1 MSDTAYP
8 SVNDLTLEEKASL
21 TSGGDAW
28 HLQGVETK
36 GIPGYMITDGPHGLR
51 KSLASS
57 TGETDL
63 NDSVPA
69 TCFPPAAGLS
79 SSWNPEL
86 IHKVGEAMAEECIQE
101 KVAVIL
107 GPGVN
112 IKRNPLGGRCFE
124 YWSEDPYLA
133 GHEAVGIVAGVQSK
147 GVGTSLKH
155 FAANNQETDRL
166 RVSAN
171 ISQRALREIYF
182 PAFEHIVKVGRTCWQ
197 DALPVTLGQEFSGFA
212 SAIRRQARAL
222 KALRPG
228 CFELIM
234 GGNAVGTGLGAQ
246 PGYMDAFYKAISAEL
261 GESVRPNPNLF
272 DGFQNSDFILT
283 VSGAVKTIAATL
295 SKICKDLR
303 LMSSGPR
310 AGWMEIN
317 LPACAPGSSI
327 MPGKINP
334 TVPEMVIQIG
344 HQVCG
349 NDVAITMAIDEG
361 ELDLNVWDATFY
373 KCLFEN
379 LQLVG
384 EEIVILRRDCVEGI
398 TANESRCKEEAESS
412 IALSTVVAATFGY
425 PKGVE
430 VAHYCEKHRCNVKDA
445 VVAMGLMT
453 QEQAEILVDPFLMAN
468 PEKMAPIVAR
478 FKKELGILI

>member
-1 MSDTAYP
+1 MSENTYP

-28 HLQGVETK
+28 HLQGVEAK

-246 PGYMDAFYKAISAEL
+246 PGYMEAFYKAITAEL

-425 PKGVE
+425 PQGVE

-453 QEQAEILVDPFLMAN
+453 QEQAEILVDPSLMAN